1 MAGLGI
7 GSFVLLATGSH
18 DEPPTGLLVTGFLG
32 VTGAMIVLP
41 WALAETLDPF
51 GESTEGNDEPGG
63 GGG

>member
-18 DEPPTGLLVTGFLG
+18 DDPPTGLLVTGFLG

-41 WALAETLDPF
+41 WAMTETLDLF
-51 GESTEGNDEPGG
+51 GDGSDENGEASEGNG
-63 GGG
+63 